1 MYTFNYRGLQDYSKR
16 RKVFHNL
23 KLIDRDIV
31 YAQETRS
38 DVKDE
43 KKKKKIGRTSGA
55 NILGLPVVLN
65 F

>member
-43 KKKKKIGRTSGA
+43 KKRKKKKKWKNQWGEHTWFTSCT
-55 NILGLPVVLN
+55 
-65 F
+65 